1 MKFLKNHKGFTLIE
15 MISVILVLGVISA
28 VAIPAF
34 DRGGVSATL
43 SANTVQT
50 DIQYIQELAMTRNK
64 TISITFN
71 ASTDNYVITLDPGGV
86 YPAET
91 RDLPQGTTIQT
102 GGTVTF
108 NKYGERASGS
118 DTSIVLESGGSTAT
132 VTIDQFTGRATV
144 S

>member
-15 MISVILVLGVISA
+15 MITVIVVLGIISA

-34 DRGGVSATL
+34 DRGGVNVTL

-50 DIQYIQELAMTRNK
+50 DIQYIQELAMSRNQS
-64 TISITFN
+64 IGITFT
-71 ASTDNYVITLDPGGV
+71 ASADNYMITDDPSSV
-86 YPAET
+86 YPEET
-91 RDLPQGTTIQT
+91 RDLPEGTTIQT

-118 DTSIVLESGGSTAT
+118 ATSIVLASGSNTAT